1 MSEGSFDLQKL
12 LNADI
17 RGTNEDDLIPMK
29 AKHRLSNE
37 QTTQIQLVGI
47 VLGGILPWV
56 VALLLIG
63 LIPFAWAAVGAGLVN
78 IFTLLLSLQLYKAE
92 FDRQFLYLSRRTV
105 YRQVDLRDVEKIA
118 VWPFPVSLVFNTA
131 YILTLT
137 YAKEGR
143 NRKAFILTAGQPG
156 WKPTVDAIPQLGLF
170 RAFVSDRQLGQQSAA
185 VENL

>member
-1 MSEGSFDLQKL
+1 
-12 LNADI
+12 
-17 RGTNEDDLIPMK
+17 MK

-37 QTTQIQLVGI
+37 ETAQIQLVGM

-56 VALLLIG
+56 VAILLIG
-63 LIPFAWAAVGAGLVN
+63 FVPFAWAAVGAGLVN
-78 IFTLLLSLQLYKAE
+78 IFTLLLSLQLYRAE

-105 YRQVDLRDVEKIA
+105 YRQVDLRDVERIA

-131 YILTLT
+131 YMLTVT
-137 YAKEGR
+137 YVKDGR
-143 NRKAFILTAGQPG
+143 KRKAFILTAGQRG

-170 RAFVSDRQLGQQSAA
+170 RSYVRNRRLGQHSSA